1 MKPPPSLRRS
11 RRRRLPAA
19 PDKLPIA
26 KLKLPAGFNIEV
38 YAAGIANARSLA
50 EGDKGTVF
58 VGSRLV
64 DNVYAI
70 VNKDGKRSVKVIAS
84 GLYRP
89 NGVAFKNGTL
99 YIAELSKISKIDKVE
114 DNLDNPPK
122 PTMIY
127 DNLPKDE
134 AHGWK
139 FIGIGPDN
147 KLYVPVGQPGNNVLH
162 DDAHGQIRRIN
173 LDGSGAEVIA
183 RGVRNTVGFDWN
195 PETKQLYFTDNGR
208 DWMSEDV
215 PEDELNRITKVGEHF
230 GAPYCLQGNIV
241 DPEFGWGKS
250 CSDYTAPVGLMGPH
264 TAALGMR
271 FYTGNMFPK
280 AYKNA
285 IIVARHGS
293 WNRSKKVGGDVVVVK
308 LNKDGTVKSMEPFIT
323 GFLENN
329 KLYRPAGR
337 RDADEGRLAAG
348 LRRLERR
355 GLSRHLRQAEGRG
368 AVSASRHCGRSDAS
382 RDQITDTCDAWLRRL
397 RIAAYDVRA
406 RPPMRKIIA
415 ALAFALDRILRGA
428 PRRSQERAA
437 PCLAC
442 HGEEGQSETEN
453 TPSLGGQQAP
463 YALIQLF
470 MFREKLRDVR
480 ADERDG
486 EAAHRRRSAHL
497 FRFHRQTAE
506 AGAAGRAPAI
516 PRGCSARQ
524 ALAQQHRCNTCHNTD
539 FSGKDNVPRIANQRE
554 DYLDKTL
561 REYKDNSRHGYDGT
575 MADVM
580 EPVTPEQIGDLAYY
594 LARVH

>member
-1 MKPPPSLRRS
+1 MIIGLSAPRGLLLAGAFICVFTFGAAAQQPANPPPAAAPAAAPAP
-11 RRRRLPAA
+11 LPPGSPLIGRPADNEAAAKLAPVAPPPIAAA

-26 KLKLPAGFNIEV
+26 KLKVPPGFNIEV
-38 YAAGIANARSLA
+38 YAAGMANARSLA

-64 DNVYAI
+64 GNVYAI
-70 VNKDGKRSVKVIAS
+70 ANKDGKRSVRTLAS

-99 YIAELSKISKIDKVE
+99 YIAELSKVSKIDKVE
-114 DNLDNPPK
+114 DNLDASPK

-139 FIGIGPDN
+139 FIAIGPDN

-162 DDAHGQIRRIN
+162 DDAHGQIRRMN

-250 CSDYTAPVGLMGPH
+250 CSDYTAPVGLLGPH
-264 TAALGMR
+264 SAALGMR

-293 WNRSKKVGGDVVVVK
+293 WNRSKKVGGDVLVVK
-308 LNKDGTVKSMEPFIT
+308 LNKDGTVKSTEPLIT

-329 KLYRPAGR
+329 SYIGRPVDVMQMKDGSLLVS
-337 RDADEGRLAAG
+337 DDWN
-348 LRRLERR
+348 
-355 GLSRHLRQAEGRG
+355 G
-368 AVSASRHCGRSDAS
+368 AVYRVTYGKPKV
-382 RDQITDTCDAWLRRL
+382 
-397 RIAAYDVRA
+397 AA
-406 RPPMRKIIA
+406 
-415 ALAFALDRILRGA
+415 
-428 PRRSQERAA
+428 Q
-437 PCLAC
+437 
-442 HGEEGQSETEN
+442 
-453 TPSLGGQQAP
+453 
-463 YALIQLF
+463 
-470 MFREKLRDVR
+470 
-480 ADERDG
+480 
-486 EAAHRRRSAHL
+486 
-497 FRFHRQTAE
+497 
-506 AGAAGRAPAI
+506 
-516 PRGCSARQ
+516 
-524 ALAQQHRCNTCHNTD
+524 
-539 FSGKDNVPRIANQRE
+539 
-554 DYLDKTL
+554 
-561 REYKDNSRHGYDGT
+561 
-575 MADVM
+575 
-580 EPVTPEQIGDLAYY
+580 
-594 LARVH
+594 